1 MAVALIRWVKHNPV
15 TACKHRSGIQYR
27 FETFLHPSL
36 LIVLYT
42 CKTSGTNLKSCDE
55 KISLFYFIY
64 LFIFF
69 FFNIYIRIFFF
80 YWSIF
85 QPIDEGDFLL
95 LQWLRILEIE
105 WDRASIWRSSILI
118 DPSSDKCIRRPLGG
132 MDRSMLLS
140 LIGEKYRLID
150 WARIVNTFICWPPL
164 RAEILISR
172 QFIRSLLLRFFFLWL
187 FFFWKETVENSFF
200 PFFSV
205 GWDFESLSQ
214 LLNS

>member
-1 MAVALIRWVKHNPV
+1 MK
-15 TACKHRSGIQYR
+15 R
-27 FETFLHPSL
+27 FL
-36 LIVLYT
+36 
-42 CKTSGTNLKSCDE
+42 
-55 KISLFYFIY
+55 YFI
-64 LFIFF
+64 LFIYSFF

-172 QFIRSLLLRFFFLWL
+172 QFISSLLLIFFSLTFFFLKRNG
-187 FFFWKETVENSFF
+187 WKFLF
-200 PFFSV
+200 PFFFSRM
-205 GWDFESLSQ
+205 GFWISFTASKFLNLFNLNRCD
-214 LLNS
+214 LLIFIFD

>member
-69 FFNIYIRIFFF
+69 FNIYIHIFFF

-172 QFIRSLLLRFFFLWL
+172 QFIRSLLLIFFSLT

>member
-1 MAVALIRWVKHNPV
+1 MK
-15 TACKHRSGIQYR
+15 R
-27 FETFLHPSL
+27 FL
-36 LIVLYT
+36 
-42 CKTSGTNLKSCDE
+42 
-55 KISLFYFIY
+55 YFI
-64 LFIFF
+64 LFIYSFFF

-80 YWSIF
+80 YYSIF

-187 FFFWKETVENSFF
+187 FFFSEKKRLKIPFSL
-200 PFFSV
+200 FFSRM
-205 GWDFESLSQ
+205 GFWISFTASKFLNLFNLNRCD
-214 LLNS
+214 LLIFIFD

>member
-1 MAVALIRWVKHNPV
+1 MK
-15 TACKHRSGIQYR
+15 R
-27 FETFLHPSL
+27 FL
-36 LIVLYT
+36 
-42 CKTSGTNLKSCDE
+42 
-55 KISLFYFIY
+55 YFI
-64 LFIFF
+64 LFIYSFFF

-80 YWSIF
+80 YYLIF